1 MSESGKLEVPV
12 DDGFCFGCGPKSAI
26 GLHMS
31 FTELADR
38 SVESRLVLSPA
49 YQGWQGV
56 AHGGIVALVLDE
68 AMAYAAAAHGYLG
81 VTGEM
86 KMRFRHP
93 VPIGAS
99 LLVRGK
105 VLWQRRNVFGIEAS
119 IASEDGTTQFAGG
132 EGSFVS
138 RGKLAPGQR
147 LGALSSDGRP

>member
-1 MSESGKLEVPV
+1 VSESGKLEVPV

-86 KMRFRHP
+86 KMRFRDA
-93 VPIGAS
+93 VPIGEP
-99 LLVRGK
+99 LVLRGN
-105 VLWQRRNVFGIEAS
+105 VVWRRRNVLGIEAS
-119 IASEDGTTQFAGG
+119 VSDDSGRLLASGT
-132 EGSFVS
+132 GSFVA
-138 RGKLAPGQR
+138 RGTLEPGTRFAQ
-147 LGALSSDGRP
+147 LN